1 MGVKRRQFDREFKRQ
16 AVALAREP
24 GQSLSQVA
32 RDLDIRPEML
42 RRWRKQFGES
52 GEGAFPGHGN
62 ARDQELAR
70 LRRDLRRVTEERDIL
85 KKAVAIF
92 SEPRR

>member
-1 MGVKRRQFDREFKRQ
+1 MGKRRRFDREFKRQ
-16 AVALAREP
+16 AVSLASEE
-24 GQSLSQVA
+24 GQSAGQVA

-42 RRWRKQFGES
+42 RRWKKQFEADGAR
-52 GEGAFPGHGN
+52 AFPGEGRS
-62 ARDQELAR
+62 RDEELVR
-70 LRRDLRRVTEERDIL
+70 LRRELRRVTEEREIL

>member
-1 MGVKRRQFDREFKRQ
+1 MTPILSRKGASDETGVVHF
-16 AVALAREP
+16 P
-24 GQSLSQVA
+24 
-32 RDLDIRPEML
+32 
-42 RRWRKQFGES
+42 
-52 GEGAFPGHGN
+52 GEGR
-62 ARDQELAR
+62 ARDQELMQ